1 MKSVKHMTKSQ
12 CLRIQ
17 QNNYCSEHD
26 RNGKQFDYEANGYR
40 DAIDQRLWEL
50 TTKNLENMLK
60 RNTGRATRVI
70 DENPLKKALV
80 ESNNQLDTE
89 IEQLDI
95 QLSVMRAFNSW
106 RYLGNELMMNYGID
120 K

>member
-1 MKSVKHMTKSQ
+1 MVSIKHMTKAQ

-17 QNNYCSEHD
+17 ANNYCSEHD
-26 RNGKQFDYEANGYR
+26 RNGHQFDYEAKGYR

-50 TTKNLENMLK
+50 SAKNVDNMIK
-60 RNTGRATRVI
+60 RGTGRVTKAT
-70 DENPLKKALV
+70 DKKPLKTALI
-80 ESNNQLDTE
+80 EPNDQLGTE
-89 IEQLDI
+89 IRQLDI
-95 QLSVMRAFNSW
+95 QLSVMRVFNPW